1 MSDLSLSFLSHGLV
15 GATIFLM
22 LLKARV
28 QFEFQFDLLFIVH
41 CIGIFIHI
49 WGHFVTIFRSH
60 ACEPLIDVI
69 KLIRQINMISNKNS
83 KRERNHCGS
92 LLWITDFIIG
102 RRPTRQRNL
111 SVSTH
116 YWLVGQNHCLLLSS
130 LMASK
135 VCHLFVAWHYE
146 MTFWYPSILVHIYFW
161 LEQIFT
167 CCRCRWTISRTT
179 RGQPWGAR
187 QTTPLST

>member
-1 MSDLSLSFLSHGLV
+1 MVKTVPAKEKLMSRTIKRRVGKLSLVHFRQTIPNRHMCLTCPYLSCPMDWL
-15 GATIFLM
+15 ALQFLM

-92 LLWITDFIIG
+92 LL
-102 RRPTRQRNL
+102 
-111 SVSTH
+111 
-116 YWLVGQNHCLLLSS
+116 
-130 LMASK
+130 
-135 VCHLFVAWHYE
+135 
-146 MTFWYPSILVHIYFW
+146 
-161 LEQIFT
+161 
-167 CCRCRWTISRTT
+167 
-179 RGQPWGAR
+179 
-187 QTTPLST
+187 

>member
-1 MSDLSLSFLSHGLV
+1 MCLTCPYLSCPMDWLALQ
-15 GATIFLM
+15 FLM

-83 KRERNHCGS
+83 KRERNHCGF
-92 LLWITDFIIG
+92 LLWIRDFIIG
-102 RRPTRQRNL
+102 RRPTKQRNL

-116 YWLVGQNHCLLLSS
+116 YWLGGQNHCLLLSS
-130 LMASK
+130 LMAWK

-146 MTFWYPSILVHIYFW
+146 MTFWYPSILVHIC
-161 LEQIFT
+161 LT
-167 CCRCRWTISRTT
+167 RTNIHML
-179 RGQPWGAR
+179 PM
-187 QTTPLST
+187 